1 MFIPRLGSSTLTSP
15 ALAVHDQKNSGTRR
29 ACPFLADVVL
39 LKQATLA
46 WGCPFGLPEC
56 TLELH
61 YSLSLFLH
69 LLWCQACTAVW
80 RFFLPLCSSQ
90 KILCTTNPMFCSFF
104 FKPYFNI
111 SFSGDLNRYKAI
123 LWWVSILVMCMN
135 RETLSSQKMSL
146 IQASAKG
153 RLTGH
158 LDSTVLT
165 FIWFF
170 LWDNVSLLLS
180 PLHITQLPKV
190 MQKSNFY
197 TRLTAFSW
205 LPLNI

>member
-1 MFIPRLGSSTLTSP
+1 MPLWPTWMHPRIALQSEPLPPSFVVSSLHCS
-15 ALAVHDQKNSGTRR
+15 LK
-29 ACPFLADVVL
+29 VL
-39 LKQATLA
+39 
-46 WGCPFGLPEC
+46 P
-56 TLELH
+56 
-61 YSLSLFLH
+61 SSLFI
-69 LLWCQACTAVW
+69 TKN
-80 RFFLPLCSSQ
+80 PLYNQ
-90 KILCTTNPMFCSFF
+90 PYVLFFF
-104 FKPYFNI
+104 FKPYLNI